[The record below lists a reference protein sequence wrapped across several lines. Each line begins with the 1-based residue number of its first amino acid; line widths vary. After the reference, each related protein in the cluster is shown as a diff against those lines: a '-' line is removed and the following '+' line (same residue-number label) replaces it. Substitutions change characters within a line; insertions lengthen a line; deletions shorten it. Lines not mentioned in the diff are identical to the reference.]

1 MDNDQRRRVGGPSL
15 VQRMAAEFQGLP
27 LLGRWVTGGVICAG
41 VIGAVVGLVVGLIV
55 YPPTAWFAVIELG
68 LPASIAGGVLG
79 LVGGLAVLAGR
90 RIGRRP

>member
-1 MDNDQRRRVGGPSL
+1 MTNDQRRPMGGPTL

-27 LLGRWVTGGVICAG
+27 LLGRWVTGGATCAG

-68 LPASIAGGVLG
+68 LPATIVGGVVG
-79 LVGGLAVLAGR
+79 LVGGLAGR